1 MSTNVGSNGFQ
12 SKSRDL
18 TYAYSSSSSN
28 DGLDSFDESF
38 SPSLVNENLR
48 QNVRNSPPKNVRNSS
63 PKNVRTSLP
72 VSNQLNMFLAS
83 QQIESPLA
91 PKRVSHTMERYLG
104 L

>member
-1 MSTNVGSNGFQ
+1 MSTDLGSNGFQ

-48 QNVRNSPPKNVRNSS
+48 QNVRNSPPKNVR
-63 PKNVRTSLP
+63 TSLP
-72 VSNQLNMFLAS
+72 VGNQLNMFLAS

-91 PKRVSHTMERYLG
+91 PKRVSHTLERYLG

>member
-1 MSTNVGSNGFQ
+1 MSTDLGSNGFQ

-48 QNVRNSPPKNVRNSS
+48 QNVRNSPPKNVR
-63 PKNVRTSLP
+63 TSLP